1 MGEMRGN
8 FAKFR
13 NRLKEIVSNEVF
25 EELDELLTDCI
36 TDNNAMYA
44 VDGMKLAIGVLD
56 GTFIPKA

>member
-1 MGEMRGN
+1 M
-8 FAKFR
+8 
-13 NRLKEIVSNEVF
+13 KEIVSNEVF

-36 TDNNAMYA
+36 TENNAMYA